1 LTNQDSLEPP
11 HRSFNLKRL
20 LLGTSRNLKD
30 PGILHKLA
38 LIPFFAWIGL
48 GADGLSSSSYGP
60 EEAYR
65 SLGSHSYLTFMLIAA
80 TLFTVSIISY
90 SYTKLIEQFPG
101 GGGGYVVATKLLG
114 SSLGV
119 ISGSALF
126 VDYILTIT
134 VSIASG
140 GDALFSLLP
149 VSFHIFKLPVEF
161 IVIGLL
167 TMMNLR
173 GVKESVLLLMPVFI
187 IFVITHILLISTS
200 VYVNMASI
208 PVVVNN
214 VSNEFHSGL
223 QSLGFMG
230 LLLIFFRAYSLGG
243 GTYTGIEAVSNG
255 VGILKDPK
263 VKTAKK
269 TMLYMAASLAVTAG
283 GLFVSYVLT
292 DIKPVEGQTL
302 NAVLSINVF
311 SIFNSGIFN
320 TGSLI
325 ATITIISEAVLLLV
339 AAQTGF
345 IDGPRVLSNM
355 AIDGW
360 FPKRFAFLSDRLT
373 IKNGILVIGIASIV
387 MLLYTSGHIGLLVVM
402 YSINVF
408 LTFSLSQLGMMR
420 FWKQNKKKKGARKNF
435 IIHMVTFVLCFL
447 ILVIMAFEKFTEGAW
462 VTVIVTIAI
471 ISLCFA
477 IRNHYFY
484 IKKKLNELDVMLD
497 ELPEFQKEY
506 KDVKFDKRKPTAVI
520 LVERFSGLGMHIF
533 LNIIKN
539 FRNSF
544 HNVLFVSVGTVDSDL
559 FKNHAHLDEVTKNTT
574 NALEKYKDLSY
585 RLGFPA
591 DYVYE
596 ISTDVVETA
605 ANLCMKI
612 SKDNPKSIFFL
623 GELIFDK
630 AKWYHRILHNQT
642 SYAIFRKIR
651 YRGLPMVLIPAKI
664 LG

>member
-1 LTNQDSLEPP
+1 LTNQDSPEPP
-11 HRSFNLKRL
+11 QQNFKLKKL
-20 LLGTSRNLKD
+20 LFGTARNLKD

-65 SLGSHSYLTFMLIAA
+65 TLGSHTYLTFMLIAA
-80 TLFTVSIISY
+80 TLFTVSVISY
-90 SYTKLIEQFPG
+90 SYSKLIEQFPG

-114 SSLGV
+114 SSIGV
-119 ISGSALF
+119 VSGSALF

-134 VSIASG
+134 VSIAGG

-149 VSFHIFKLPVEF
+149 INYHVYKLPVEF

-167 TMMNLR
+167 IMMNLR
-173 GVKESVLLLMPVFI
+173 GVKESVLFLMPIFI
-187 IFVITHILLISTS
+187 TFVLTHLLLIGTS
-200 VYVNMASI
+200 VYVNLSNI
-208 PVVVNN
+208 PIVVNN
-214 VSNEFHSGL
+214 AANEFQYGL
-223 QSLGFMG
+223 QTLGFTG

-255 VGILKDPK
+255 VGILKEPR

-269 TMLYMAASLAVTAG
+269 TMLYMAVSLALTAG
-283 GLFVSYVLT
+283 GLLVCYLIT
-292 DIKPVEGQTL
+292 NIKPAEGQTM
-302 NAVLSINVF
+302 NAVLSKNVF
-311 SIFNSGIFN
+311 TIFNSDVFN
-320 TGSLI
+320 TGYIISS
-325 ATITIISEAVLLLV
+325 ITVISEAVLLLV

-355 AIDGW
+355 AADGW

-373 IKNGILVIGIASIV
+373 IKNGIFAIGLASV
-387 MLLYTSGHIGLLVVM
+387 AMLLYTSGHIGMLVVM

-420 FWKQNKKKKGARKNF
+420 FWKQNNRKKGAKKNF
-435 IIHMVTFVLCFL
+435 IMHTVTFTLCFL
-447 ILVIMAFEKFTEGAW
+447 ILVVMAFEKFTEGAW
-462 VTVIVTIAI
+462 VTVMVTVAI

-477 IRNHYFY
+477 IRNHYFT
-484 IKKKLNELDVMLD
+484 IKKKLKELDVMLD
-497 ELPEFQKEY
+497 DLPEFQGDYES
-506 KDVKFDKRKPTAVI
+506 VKFDTSKPTAVI
-520 LVERFSGLGMHIF
+520 LVESYSGLGMHIF

-539 FRNSF
+539 FRKSF

-559 FKNHAHLDEVTKNTT
+559 FKNHDHLNEVTNNTT
-574 NALEKYKDLSY
+574 TALEKYKDLSY

-591 DYVYE
+591 NYVYD

-605 ANLCMKI
+605 AGLCMKI
-612 SKDNPKSIFFL
+612 SKKYPHSIFFL
-623 GELIFDK
+623 GELIFEK

-651 YRGLPMVLIPAKI
+651 YSGFPMVLIPAKI

>member
-1 LTNQDSLEPP
+1 MTSQETSEPP
-11 HRSFNLKRL
+11 QQGFNLKKI
-20 LLGTSRNLKD
+20 LLGNARNIKD

-38 LIPFFAWIGL
+38 LIAFFAWIGL

-60 EEAYR
+60 EEAYK
-65 SLGSHSYLTFMLIAA
+65 SLGGHTYLTFLLIAA
-80 TLFTVSIISY
+80 TIFTVSIISF

-101 GGGGYVVATKLLG
+101 GGGGYIVASKLLG
-114 SSLGV
+114 SSVGV

-149 VSFHIFKLPVEF
+149 IQYQSFKLPVEF

-167 TMMNLR
+167 TMLNLR

-187 IFVITHILLISTS
+187 VFVITHVLLIGTS
-200 VYVNMASI
+200 LYVNLSHI
-208 PVVVNN
+208 TVVVNSA
-214 VSNEFHSGL
+214 SNDFKSGI
-223 QSLGFMG
+223 QTLGITGM
-230 LLLIFFRAYSLGG
+230 LLIFFRAYSLGG

-255 VGILKDPK
+255 VGILKEPRI
-263 VKTAKK
+263 KTAKK
-269 TMLYMAASLAVTAG
+269 TMLFMAASLAITAG
-283 GLFVSYVLT
+283 GLFLSYVLT
-292 DIKPVEGQTL
+292 DIKPVDGQTM
-302 NAVLSINVF
+302 NAVLSKNVF
-311 SIFNSGIFN
+311 SIFNSSFFQ
-320 TGSLI
+320 TGNIISS
-325 ATITIISEAVLLLV
+325 ITIISEAMLLLV

-345 IDGPRVLSNM
+345 LDGPRVLSNM
-355 AIDGW
+355 ALDGW

-373 IKNGILVIGIASIV
+373 IKNGILVIGIASTA
-387 MLLYTSGHIGLLVVM
+387 MLFYTSGHIGLLVVM

-420 FWKQNKKKKGARKNF
+420 FWKQNRKKRRAMKNF
-435 IIHMVTFVLCFL
+435 LIHLVTFILCLL
-447 ILVIMAFEKFTEGAW
+447 ILVVMIIEKFTEGAW
-462 VTVIVTIAI
+462 VTVMVTVAI

-477 IRNHYFY
+477 IRNHY
-484 IKKKLNELDVMLD
+484 INIRNKLKELDIMLD
-497 ELPEFQKEY
+497 ELPEFQYEL
-506 KDVKFDKRKPTAVI
+506 KDVKFDIRKPTAVI

-544 HNVLFVSVGTVDSDL
+544 HNVLFVSVGAVDTDL
-559 FKNHAHLDEVTKNTT
+559 FKNHAHLEEVTNNTT
-574 NALEKYKDLSY
+574 SALEKYKDLSF

-591 DYVYE
+591 DYIYDVG
-596 ISTDVVETA
+596 TDVVETA

-612 SKDNPKSIFFL
+612 SKKYPRSIFFL
-623 GELIFDK
+623 GELIFEK
-630 AKWYHRILHNQT
+630 SKWYHRILHNQT
-642 SYAIFRKIR
+642 SYAIFRKIK

-664 LG
+664 MG